1 MIFPTE
7 EAYRKYLQQV
17 QEFLWQE
24 IDPLVPQIEHDA
36 FIPFETLK
44 PRFQEH
50 RLFACLVPQEYG
62 GLGLSTVQY
71 GAILKEV
78 AKLHGGLRAMLHVH
92 QSSVHLIETGR
103 PEQRQQYLPRMATG
117 DLLVCFGLTEP
128 DSGSGVD
135 SKSIAVRQGD
145 VYLLNGEKHLITN
158 AREADLF
165 AVFCFTED
173 ASQQPARKF
182 SVLLVERGM
191 PGFTIEPMAHTMG
204 CSGASHDRLLFENVP
219 VPVTNILGQE
229 GMGPQQLLAFLE
241 ISRVFIA
248 VAALGTAERSLELAV
263 EWAKQRVTFGKPI
276 AARQAVQGYLAEMA
290 TDIYAL
296 RHIVLDALH
305 KYDAGQRIPEESS
318 MCKLFGLEAV
328 GRVTDKALLVHGG
341 LGYLKSSRIEMLY
354 RDARLNWLEEG
365 TPTIHKLIIARA
377 LLEEEFTEFGRG
389 EEIL

>member
-7 EAYRKYLQQV
+7 TAYRAYLQDV
-17 QEFLWQE
+17 KDFLWQE
-24 IDPLVPQIEHDA
+24 IDPLVPQIEHEA
-36 FIPFETLK
+36 FIPFDTLRPK
-44 PRFQEH
+44 FRAH
-50 RLFACLVPQEYG
+50 HLFDCLVPTTYG
-62 GLGLSTVQY
+62 GLGLSTEQY
-71 GAILKEV
+71 APVLKEL
-78 AKLHGGLRAMLHVH
+78 AKVHGGLRAMLHVH
-92 QSSVHLIETGR
+92 NSSVHLMETGR
-103 PEQRQQYLPRMATG
+103 PEQRQQYIPRLATG

-128 DSGSGVD
+128 DSGSGLD
-135 SKSIAVRQGD
+135 SKSHAVRQGD
-145 VYLLNGEKHLITN
+145 VYRLNGRKHLITN

-173 ASQQPARKF
+173 PTRGEREF

-191 PGFTIEPMAHTMG
+191 PGFSIDSMAPTMG
-204 CSGASHDRLLFENVP
+204 CVGASHEALHFDNVP
-219 VPVTNILGQE
+219 VPVSNVLGRE
-229 GMGPQQLLAFLE
+229 GLGNAQLLAFLE

-263 EWAKQRVTFGKPI
+263 EWARQRVTFGRPI
-276 AARQAVQGYLAEMA
+276 AERQAVQSYLAEMA

-296 RHIVLDALH
+296 RHMVLDALR

-318 MCKLFGLEAV
+318 MCKLFGLEVV

-365 TPTIHKLIIARA
+365 TPTIHKLIIARQ
-377 LLEEEFTEFGRG
+377 LLQEEFAAFGRG
-389 EEIL
+389 AELL

>member
-1 MIFPTE
+1 MIFATDA
-7 EAYRKYLQQV
+7 AYRAYV
-17 QEFLWQE
+17 QDVKDFLWSE
-24 IDPLVPQIEHDA
+24 IDPLVPQIEKDE
-36 FIPFETLK
+36 FIPFDTLRPK
-44 PRFQEH
+44 FRQH
-50 RLFACLVPQEYG
+50 HLFDCVVPEAYG
-62 GLGLSTVQY
+62 GLGLNTEQY
-71 GAILKEV
+71 APILKEI
-78 AKLHGGLRAMLHVH
+78 AKVHGGIRAMLHVH
-92 QSSVHLIETGR
+92 NSSVHLMETGR
-103 PEQRQQYLPRMATG
+103 PEQRQQYIPRMATG

-135 SKSIAVRQGD
+135 SKSQAVRHGD
-145 VYLLNGEKHLITN
+145 VYVLNGRKHLITN

-165 AVFCFTED
+165 AIFCFTVD
-173 ASQQPARKF
+173 PASGKREF

-191 PGFTIEPMAHTMG
+191 PGFTIQPMAHTMG
-204 CSGASHDRLLFENVP
+204 CTGASHDLLIFDHVP
-219 VPVTNILGQE
+219 VPVSHVLGQE
-229 GMGPQQLLAFLE
+229 GLGAQQLLAFLE

-248 VAALGTAERSLELAV
+248 VAALGTAERALELSV

-276 AARQAVQGYLAEMA
+276 AERQAVQGYLAEMA

-296 RHIVLDALH
+296 RHMVLDALR

-365 TPTIHKLIIARA
+365 TPTIHKLIIARG
-377 LLEEEFTEFGRG
+377 LLHEEFATFARG
-389 EEIL
+389 EEGV